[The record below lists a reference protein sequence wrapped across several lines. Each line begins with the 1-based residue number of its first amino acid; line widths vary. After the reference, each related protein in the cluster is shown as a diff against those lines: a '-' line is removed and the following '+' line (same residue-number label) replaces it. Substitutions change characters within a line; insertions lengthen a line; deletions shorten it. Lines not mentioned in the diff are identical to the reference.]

1 MRQTHRSESF
11 GEFPICPAGITGRK
25 GYSQKSIGISGQSI
39 GAGKHHR
46 NTFDAVTKHDSEFPI
61 CPAGITGRKGY
72 SQNSIRI
79 SGQSIGAGK
88 HHRNTFDVV
97 TKHDKLSVKDG
108 VRFNVETV
116 PEALKEHME
125 KPFLSRQSY
134 LDKICKNGKDYY
146 NTSTAYNEKELETR
160 LEAASCHKEDKLVAV
175 GGNGF
180 LVACV
185 TAFAQHL
192 PLELSPDHIWSLI
205 SYAFAKNVDE
215 NAEELR
221 ENFVQYEGK
230 KRLEVVT
237 PDSFQMSQNN
247 DPDTG
252 ASANDWQTYVFPDFS
267 RQIKGYIG
275 ESTHSLVAGKFSTT
289 TAVSNAASEIVLMSA
304 MKNYF
309 SYCMR
314 TKCGIPS
321 ITLTGTEEDWVS
333 LRTRTEALGKVMQK
347 DFTSYWMP
355 LVLPLLDEF
364 IASYRGSV
372 KNNFWQSMVKLRN
385 NGMGSG
391 SEEFISGWMQIFFPY
406 LASGRLNTSLRP
418 WHEMFFHGPN
428 PDEFPT
434 LISSVPV
441 DWNYFGSNLD
451 LHFHAGITGVSQN
464 TADGMLAPVM
474 GWYVTHAPPKSSAER
489 LEVEDEIAALSKVHK
504 GETSGVGCERLME
517 LSETAKE
524 LSLKRDADGV
534 DNCLTRMK
542 CVIS

>member
-25 GYSQKSIGISGQSI
+25 GYSQKSIG
-39 GAGKHHR
+39 
-46 NTFDAVTKHDSEFPI
+46 
-61 CPAGITGRKGY
+61 
-72 SQNSIRI
+72 I

-146 NTSTAYNEKELETR
+146 NTSTAYNEKELEIR

-221 ENFVQYEGK
+221 EKFVQYEGK

-309 SYCMR
+309 SFCEF
-314 TKCGIPS
+314 TLCGIPS

-372 KNNFWQSMVKLRN
+372 KNSFWQSMVKLRN

-391 SEEFISGWMQIFFPY
+391 SGSKEFISGWMQIFFPY
-406 LASGRLNTSLRP
+406 LASGRLNKSLRP
-418 WHEMFFHGPN
+418 WHEMFFNGPN
-428 PDEFPT
+428 PNEFPT

-441 DWNYFGSNLD
+441 DWDYFGSNFD

-524 LSLKRDADGV
+524 LSLKRDSNGV
-534 DNCLTRMK
+534 DNCLTRIK